1 MLVGYVLFA
10 YMGVPT
16 VGLAIIGVA
25 AAGIYMKSKQDKLI
39 RAEEAA
45 ADSGAAPAGEGGE

>member
-39 RAEEAA
+39 EAKKA
-45 ADSGAAPAGEGGE
+45 AVPAGEGGE